1 MIAATVG
8 ALCFA
13 AGVAVGGGVAFI
25 LEDRKG
31 KKRVTDSDYKWRTDM
46 SSLLGHLI
54 RLGYETEITP
64 ENLFLVDA
72 PGDRYLFSM
81 SVHRFDPA
89 TLLAEIS
96 ELPSAGNW
104 ASHRR
109 GESRSSGKV
118 IPIGPFA
125 KIEGGVDE

>member
-1 MIAATVG
+1 
-8 ALCFA
+8 
-13 AGVAVGGGVAFI
+13 
-25 LEDRKG
+25 
-31 KKRVTDSDYKWRTDM
+31 M

-72 PGDRYLFSM
+72 PGDRCLFSM
-81 SVHRFDPA
+81 PVERFDPA
-89 TLLAEIS
+89 TLLAEIL

-118 IPIGPFA
+118 IPMGPFS

>member
-1 MIAATVG
+1 MISATIG

-13 AGVAVGGGVAFI
+13 AGVVVGSGVAAL

-31 KKRVTDSDYKWRTDM
+31 KKRATDSDYRWRTDM
-46 SSLLGHLI
+46 SYLLGHLI

-89 TLLAEIS
+89 TLLAELS
-96 ELPSAGNW
+96 ELPPAGRW
-104 ASHRR
+104 GAHRR

-118 IPIGPFA
+118 IPMGPFT
-125 KIEGGVDE
+125 KSSIEEKQ